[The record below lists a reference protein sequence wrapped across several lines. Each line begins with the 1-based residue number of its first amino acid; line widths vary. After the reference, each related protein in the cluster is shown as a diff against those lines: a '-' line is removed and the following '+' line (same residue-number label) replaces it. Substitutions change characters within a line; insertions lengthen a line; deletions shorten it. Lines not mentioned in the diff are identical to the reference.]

1 MTEEELALLFDQ
13 IMSNNKPVDF
23 EYRLYYNKE
32 TEEPLFYTMEQPIGD
47 YITVT
52 QKQHSEGRYDLLVRG
67 GNIINLIDAVGWTKL
82 VPSESGTSCREDNV
96 MIVDSSSNAKWT
108 TKTHYLE

>member
-1 MTEEELALLFDQ
+1 MDENEFIKLFNQ
-13 IMSNNKPVDF
+13 IISANKPVDF

-52 QKQHSEGRYDLLVRG
+52 QQQHSEGRYDLLVRG
-67 GNIINLIDAVGWTKL
+67 ENIIRLIDAVSWTKL
-82 VPSESGTSCREDNV
+82 VPSKSGTGCRADNV
-96 MIVDSSSNAKWT
+96 MIVDSNSDTKWAI
-108 TKTHYLE
+108 KTYYLQ

>member
-13 IMSNNKPVDF
+13 IISNNKPVDF

-67 GNIINLIDAVGWTKL
+67 GNIINLIRLQCSL
-82 VPSESGTSCREDNV
+82 VNDCWN
-96 MIVDSSSNAKWT
+96 
-108 TKTHYLE
+108 

>member
-1 MTEEELALLFDQ
+1 MTDEELALLFDQ

-52 QKQHSEGRYDLLVRG
+52 QKQHSEGRYDLIVRN
-67 GNIINLIDAVGWTKL
+67 GNIINLIDAVSWTKL
-82 VPSESGTSCREDNV
+82 VPSELGTSCREDNV

>member
-67 GNIINLIDAVGWTKL
+67 GNIINLIDAVSWTKL
-82 VPSESGTSCREDNV
+82 VPSELGTSCREDNV

-108 TKTHYLE
+108 IKTHYLE

>member
-1 MTEEELALLFDQ
+1 MDEHEFIELFNQ
-13 IMSNNKPVDF
+13 IMSENKPVDF

-67 GNIINLIDAVGWTKL
+67 GNIISLIDAVSWTKL
-82 VPSESGTSCREDNV
+82 VPSESGTGCRADNV
-96 MIVDSSSNAKWT
+96 MIVDSSSNIKWA
-108 TKTHYLE
+108 TKTYYLQ